1 MTRPAWKKKTGRSA
15 SAALGQLILVQ
26 ILSYHFISMSSE
38 PVYKT
43 QIPGAP
49 EPRRGKVR
57 DVYDLGDKLVIV
69 ATDRV
74 SAFDVILPDAI
85 PDKGKILNQI
95 SLFWFRQVEDIIKN
109 HIISADVK
117 DFPAPFNQHAAL
129 LEGRSILAKKA
140 SVFPVECIVRGYLS
154 GSGWKAYKE
163 SGSVCSI
170 KLPPGLK
177 ESARLDPPIFTP
189 STKATEGHDENI
201 SMEQCAHI
209 AGANYAPRLKE
220 ISLAVYEKARSI
232 AAKKG
237 IIIAD
242 TKMEIGL
249 LDGEMILVDEL
260 LTPDSSRFWSAAA
273 YKEGAGQDSYDKQ
286 IIRDYLLS
294 TTWNMKAPAPRLPAE
309 ILEKAAGRYKEI
321 LDILTA

>member
-1 MTRPAWKKKTGRSA
+1 
-15 SAALGQLILVQ
+15 
-26 ILSYHFISMSSE
+26 MSSE

-163 SGSVCSI
+163 SGSVCAI
-170 KLPPGLK
+170 KLPSGLK
-177 ESARLDPPIFTP
+177 ESSRLDPPIFTP

>member
-1 MTRPAWKKKTGRSA
+1 
-15 SAALGQLILVQ
+15 
-26 ILSYHFISMSSE
+26 MSSE
-38 PVYKT
+38 PVFKT
-43 QIPGAP
+43 EIPGAP
-49 EPRRGKVR
+49 QPRRGKVR

-109 HIISADVK
+109 HILSADVK

-129 LEGRSILAKKA
+129 LDGRSILAKKA

-154 GSGWKAYKE
+154 GSGWKSYKE
-163 SGSVCSI
+163 NGSVCSI
-170 KLPPGLK
+170 KLPAGLK

-189 STKATEGHDENI
+189 STKAAEGHDENI

-209 AGANYAPRLKE
+209 AGNNYAQKLKE

-232 AAKKG
+232 ASKKG

-249 LDGEMILVDEL
+249 LEGEMILVDEL
-260 LTPDSSRFWSAAA
+260 LTPDSSRFWSAAN

-294 TTWNMKAPAPRLPAE
+294 TTWNMKPPAPRLPAE
-309 ILEKAAGRYKEI
+309 ILEKASRRYKEI
-321 LDILTA
+321 LNILTS